1 MAQSKHYAEKKASMR
16 TSRDVY
22 HRIRWDSSQ
31 HQIEASSTGSSATEA
46 AASNAASA
54 GSVRWTIGFEDRF
67 LGMQEMPVEQF
78 IIPEAGG
85 EIPWHR
91 YTFSALFDSIC

>member
-1 MAQSKHYAEKKASMR
+1 MAESKHEDHEKKSAMR

-22 HRIRWDSSQ
+22 NRLRWDYSQ
-31 HQIEASSTGSSATEA
+31 HQMDSSSIASSSQ
-46 AASNAASA
+46 AASA
-54 GSVRWTIGFEDRF
+54 NIAQTSINWTIGFEDRF

-78 IIPEAGG
+78 IPPEAGG

-91 YTFSALFDSIC
+91 

>member
-1 MAQSKHYAEKKASMR
+1 MVESKHNDHEKKSAMR

-22 HRIRWDSSQ
+22 NRLRWDYSQ
-31 HQIEASSTGSSATEA
+31 HQIGSNSSIASSSQ
-46 AASNAASA
+46 AASSNIAPTT
-54 GSVRWTIGFEDRF
+54 VNWTIGFEDRF

-78 IIPEAGG
+78 IPPEAGG

-91 YTFSALFDSIC
+91 